1 METIA
6 DLRRKINTAIY
17 NIKTQIPA
25 KVAESMD
32 RETRL
37 NFEREEYGND
47 GTPRKWAD
55 RWGKNFKTKKFE
67 NVEAYL
73 RYPKLR
79 HTGRLARSIAPF
91 YGRGFA
97 GLRAAAP
104 YAELQTRGK
113 APVPEATLSAR
124 DPRPRRPCGS
134 APIPSPDPLWVLAEE
149 PNSMRSGY
157 TPERSQN
164 WCRKNFICEIFSFA
178 LHS

>member
-25 KVAESMD
+25 KVAESMAG
-32 RETRL
+32 ETRL

-104 YAELQTRGK
+104 YAELQNTGKGTRTGGNPFRTRPSSST
-113 APVPEATLSAR
+113 PVRLGTNPAARPFMGVGQRTELNTLRLYSR
-124 DPRPRRPCGS
+124 
-134 APIPSPDPLWVLAEE
+134 
-149 PNSMRSGY
+149 
-157 TPERSQN
+157 
-164 WCRKNFICEIFSFA
+164 EIA
-178 LHS
+178 KLV

>member
-79 HTGRLARSIAPF
+79 HTRRLARSIAPF

-104 YAELQTRGK
+104 YAELQNTGK
-113 APVPEATLSAR
+113 GARTGGNPFRTLPSSSTPVRLGTNPAARPFMGVGQRTELNTLRLYSR
-124 DPRPRRPCGS
+124 
-134 APIPSPDPLWVLAEE
+134 
-149 PNSMRSGY
+149 
-157 TPERSQN
+157 
-164 WCRKNFICEIFSFA
+164 EIA
-178 LHS
+178 KLV

>member
-55 RWGKNFKTKKFE
+55 RWGKNFKTK
-67 NVEAYL
+67 NS
-73 RYPKLR
+73 RTSR
-79 HTGRLARSIAPF
+79 HTSVTPSSDTRDVW
-91 YGRGFA
+91 RGA
-97 GLRAAAP
+97 
-104 YAELQTRGK
+104 
-113 APVPEATLSAR
+113 
-124 DPRPRRPCGS
+124 
-134 APIPSPDPLWVLAEE
+134 
-149 PNSMRSGY
+149 
-157 TPERSQN
+157 
-164 WCRKNFICEIFSFA
+164 
-178 LHS
+178 

>member
-25 KVAESMD
+25 KVAESMA

-104 YAELQTRGK
+104 YAELQNTGKGTRTGGNSFRTRPSSS
-113 APVPEATLSAR
+113 APVRLGTNPVARPFMGVGQRTELNTLRLYSR
-124 DPRPRRPCGS
+124 
-134 APIPSPDPLWVLAEE
+134 
-149 PNSMRSGY
+149 
-157 TPERSQN
+157 
-164 WCRKNFICEIFSFA
+164 EIA
-178 LHS
+178 KLV